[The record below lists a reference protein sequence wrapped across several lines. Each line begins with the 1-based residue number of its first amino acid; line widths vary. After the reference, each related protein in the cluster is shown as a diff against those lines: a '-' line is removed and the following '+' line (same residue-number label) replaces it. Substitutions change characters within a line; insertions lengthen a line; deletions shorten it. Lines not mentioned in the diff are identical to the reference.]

1 MMIIQVAK
9 FSVTYNLKLKLE
21 VVGIPAE
28 KEWGTAET
36 LRCVLLSLSVN

>member
-1 MMIIQVAK
+1 M
-9 FSVTYNLKLKLE
+9 KLKLE

-36 LRCVLLSLSVN
+36 LRCVLSLLVNELFHGCVYCHSR